1 MADGFSAYQAGGD
14 AGGYSG
20 GGGGGGGPPVG
31 GGGYPGAGY
40 AGFDQAASQPQSFG
54 GGGFPPG
61 AGGGGGAPPMGA
73 YGSPPPGAGGYGGS
87 SGHDQYGGQS
97 GGGGRGGGGYGGG
110 GYGGGGGGGGYG
122 NDSGY
127 GRGGGGGGYGG
138 GGYNRQGGGG
148 GYGGG
153 GGVEKVQSDNQIF
166 VQGLPTDATTEDI
179 AQFFGSIGVI
189 KNDRKTGN
197 QRIFIYKD
205 NNTGLP
211 KGEATVTY
219 DDPNAAQSAIQ
230 WFNGKD
236 FNGKMIKVSMA
247 MIKVREYHQSTV
259 STY

>member
-20 GGGGGGGPPVG
+20 GGGPPVG
-31 GGGYPGAGY
+31 GGGGYPGGGFAGY
-40 AGFDQAASQPQSFG
+40 DQPASQPQSFG
-54 GGGFPPG
+54 GSSYPPG
-61 AGGGGGAPPMGA
+61 AQGGAPPMGA
-73 YGSPPPGAGGYGGS
+73 YGSPPPGTGGYGGS
-87 SGHDQYGGQS
+87 SGYDQYGGQS
-97 GGGGRGGGGYGGG
+97 AGGGGRGS
-110 GYGGGGGGGGYG
+110 GGGYG

-127 GRGGGGGGYGG
+127 GRGGGGGGGGGYGG
-138 GGYNRQGGGG
+138 GGGGG
-148 GYGGG
+148 GYGGGGFDRRGGGGGYGGGGG

-247 MIKVREYHQSTV
+247 MIKVRESTPP
-259 STY
+259 SNPSILL